1 MKTSKARGLLE
12 AYLNLTPTDATC
24 WKLLGQVHS
33 FENRMDEA
41 CNCLFVALTL
51 SPLDIATHTLLTEFE
66 SEMARGT
73 TDDRRW
79 TRAFDELLTTVDQC
93 SNETL
98 LAQGRANL
106 QVHDFACL
114 KDNCKTAMRLFPDD
128 TRAHAWYAH
137 ALAWEMSEKTLEI
150 LADIRRH
157 YGLALA
163 REKGDNSFTIL
174 DAIRSLSKVED
185 IDGIRNLVRHYHKP
199 LYISD
204 RERMV
209 VPRYS
214 AALALGDY
222 LTAFDAMRDFLRG
235 KILRRNAQSF
245 RLARSIDD
253 VGWRDSVLLLS
264 EGGVGDELRYA
275 TLYPELIARIP
286 DATISVDERLF
297 TLFERSFPM
306 VKRFV
311 PLPRYHRKRLN
322 KRNLN
327 SIGDLPD
334 RELAP
339 FADDRVWKIANQA
352 DIVLPVPC
360 ALADLRKTEAD
371 FRKSDSVKLLPRPDL
386 VAYWRER
393 LEPYADRLIV
403 GATWTSMFREYQ
415 RVENYLT
422 HEEMTPLF
430 KIPGTVFVNCQYE
443 NIDEE
448 LAWAKN
454 NLGVEILDFP
464 DLDKRDDFEG
474 LAGLL
479 TALDLFVGVGT
490 TTTEYA
496 ALLGCKTIFAS
507 PICLNAYRNPT
518 GTEIDL
524 YFRNAHFI
532 RPVPATDR
540 RQMIGR
546 IEELIIEEVK
556 CKASTP
562 ARLHAKPMSSTS
574 KEPKVIQTTT
584 MPPTAPG
591 SVAGKPIIAT

>member
-1 MKTSKARGLLE
+1 
-12 AYLNLTPTDATC
+12 
-24 WKLLGQVHS
+24 
-33 FENRMDEA
+33 
-41 CNCLFVALTL
+41 
-51 SPLDIATHTLLTEFE
+51 
-66 SEMARGT
+66 
-73 TDDRRW
+73 
-79 TRAFDELLTTVDQC
+79 
-93 SNETL
+93 
-98 LAQGRANL
+98 
-106 QVHDFACL
+106 
-114 KDNCKTAMRLFPDD
+114 
-128 TRAHAWYAH
+128 
-137 ALAWEMSEKTLEI
+137 
-150 LADIRRH
+150 
-157 YGLALA
+157 
-163 REKGDNSFTIL
+163 
-174 DAIRSLSKVED
+174 
-185 IDGIRNLVRHYHKP
+185 
-199 LYISD
+199 
-204 RERMV
+204 
-209 VPRYS
+209 
-214 AALALGDY
+214 
-222 LTAFDAMRDFLRG
+222 
-235 KILRRNAQSF
+235 
-245 RLARSIDD
+245 

-464 DLDKRDDFEG
+464 ELDKRDDFEG

-556 CKASTP
+556 RKAPTP